1 MAKQKIP
8 TLVGISGYS
17 QGERFPLQYG
27 KTLVIGRS
35 RSADFSLRRLKKY
48 LSLPIAEREKDE
60 MFRTVS
66 GRHFEITMYNLGA
79 IEVKNL
85 SGNGTLVDGEPIET
99 LVIEDIDERAY
110 KIEIGLREKFSL
122 EMAEHDV
129 DRIATADAAEAVD
142 EPDMDDADVES
153 DTDDAEEVAVEEDA
167 DDDQELDEPD
177 ALFTEDAV
185 LEKTEDAEPDES
197 DVLATED
204 AVLEKTEDEA
214 EADEGE

>member
-8 TLVGISGYS
+8 TLVGTSGYS

-129 DRIATADAAEAVD
+129 DRIAAAAAD
-142 EPDMDDADVES
+142 EPDADDADVES

-167 DDDQELDEPD
+167 ADDQEPDEPD

-185 LEKTEDAEPDES
+185 LEKTED
-197 DVLATED
+197 
-204 AVLEKTEDEA
+204 EA
-214 EADEGE
+214 DADEGANEDADDAAGDDK

>member
-48 LSLPIAEREKDE
+48 LSLPIGEREKDE

-85 SGNGTLVDGEPIET
+85 SGNGTLVDGEPIEMI
-99 LVIEDIDERAY
+99 VIEDIDERTY
-110 KIEIGLREKFSL
+110 KIEIGLKEKFSL

-129 DRIATADAAEAVD
+129 DKIAAAGAAEVAD
-142 EPDMDDADVES
+142 ESDMDDADDDVES
-153 DTDDAEEVAVEEDA
+153 DTDDVEEDA
-167 DDDQELDEPD
+167 TDDQEPDEPD

-185 LEKTEDAEPDES
+185 LEETEDAPPEEKEKEHDES
-197 DVLATED
+197 S
-204 AVLEKTEDEA
+204 EDEA
-214 EADEGE
+214 AAGDAADDDK

>member
-85 SGNGTLVDGEPIET
+85 SGNGTLVEGEPIDMI
-99 LVIEDIDERAY
+99 VIEDIDERTY
-110 KIEIGLREKFSL
+110 KIEIGLKEKFSL

-129 DRIATADAAEAVD
+129 DKIAAADAEEAD
-142 EPDMDDADVES
+142 DADDADVES
-153 DTDDAEEVAVEEDA
+153 DTDDVEGDA
-167 DDDQELDEPD
+167 ADDQESDEPD
-177 ALFTEDAV
+177 AMFTEDAV
-185 LEKTEDAEPDES
+185 LEETEDAPLKEEEEEQEES
-197 DVLATED
+197 S
-204 AVLEKTEDEA
+204 EDEA
-214 EADEGE
+214 AAGDAAGDAAADAADDNE

>member
-8 TLVGISGYS
+8 TLVGTSGYS

-129 DRIATADAAEAVD
+129 DRIAAAAAG
-142 EPDMDDADVES
+142 EPDADDADDADVES

-167 DDDQELDEPD
+167 ADDQEPDEPD

-185 LEKTEDAEPDES
+185 LEKTED
-197 DVLATED
+197 
-204 AVLEKTEDEA
+204 
-214 EADEGE
+214 EADADAAAGDDE

>member
-129 DRIATADAAEAVD
+129 DRITAAAAD

-153 DTDDAEEVAVEEDA
+153 DTDEAEEVAVEEDA
-167 DDDQELDEPD
+167 ADDQEPDEPD

-197 DVLATED
+197 DALATED
-204 AVLEKTEDEA
+204 
-214 EADEGE
+214 EADADENK

>member
-8 TLVGISGYS
+8 TLVGTSGYS

-48 LSLPIAEREKDE
+48 LSLPLAEREKDE

-129 DRIATADAAEAVD
+129 DRIAAAAAD

-167 DDDQELDEPD
+167 ADDQEPDEPD

-185 LEKTEDAEPDES
+185 LEKTED
-197 DVLATED
+197 
-204 AVLEKTEDEA
+204 
-214 EADEGE
+214 EADADENK